1 MENTLITPG
10 QIASKI
16 YLIRGRKVMLDR
28 DLADLYG
35 VPTMVLNQSVKR
47 NIGRFPEDFMFQ
59 LTPSEAKNL
68 ISQFVIS
75 SGGYGGHRKLP
86 LAFTEQGVA
95 MLSSVLRSERAVMV
109 NIQIIRTFTRLR
121 ELIAENADLRQK
133 MEELEKR
140 YDGQFEAVFEAI
152 RQLLIV
158 PETKNEEIGF
168 RIEI

>member
-1 MENTLITPG
+1 MG
-10 QIASKI
+10 
-16 YLIRGRKVMLDR
+16 
-28 DLADLYG
+28 
-35 VPTMVLNQSVKR
+35 KR
-47 NIGRFPEDFMFQ
+47 SFATVS
-59 LTPSEAKNL
+59 LK
-68 ISQFVIS
+68 SQFVTS
-75 SGGYGGHRKLP
+75 NVGRGGVRKLP

-133 MEELEKR
+133 IEELEKR

-152 RQLLIV
+152 RQLLAV

-168 RIEI
+168 RTEI